1 MDFYA
6 LYRKHGFDKD
16 TLSKLIE
23 VTPRTIQRWESNNNP
38 PIAVIKLIQMLG
50 QDFSFIG
57 DNWKG
62 FRVINGELV
71 TPEDEFIRAGEIRS
85 IAFLKQTISALKRE
99 NQNLL
104 IRCESMEKQS
114 AEIVNISDYLP

>member
-50 QDFSFIG
+50 KDFSFIN

-62 FRVINGELV
+62 FRVLDGELV
-71 TPEDEFIRAGEIRS
+71 TPEDEFVRAGEIRS
-85 IAFLKQTISALKRE
+85 INFLKQTISALRQE
-99 NQNLL
+99 NQKLL
-104 IRCESMEKQS
+104 IRCELMEKRS
-114 AEIVNISDYLP
+114 AKIVNISDYIK